1 MMANDIKASPIYQSK
16 KSKDKNIELQLE
28 VTRKADYWRESSN
41 KRFRNPL
48 IALISGSGV

>member
-28 VTRKADYWRESSN
+28 VTCKADYWRDRVT
-41 KRFRNPL
+41 KD
-48 IALISGSGV
+48 SGIL